1 MHHLHRL
8 PKQLSVRFALALATA
23 LLIAPTAFSQQPA
36 GNLITGPK
44 PGPITPPSSAE
55 LEGAIV
61 RGVTFLLDI
70 QNKNGSWGSAQRTK
84 QLNIYA
90 PVPGAHY
97 GLRAA
102 VTALAVSAL
111 IESND
116 QRDVVQTAI
125 GRGQGWLFANLKL
138 VRRSN
143 GDMIYNVWTHA
154 YAIQA
159 LVQLA
164 ERHPDNA
171 VEQEKIARLIDL
183 QIDYLGRYA
192 SVDGGWGYYDFNTQT
207 QRPGSSSICFTSAA
221 ILVALHEAQAYGAK
235 VPQEMIDKANDSIRR
250 QRAPDFCYLYGEYL
264 KYVPMSPINRPPG
277 SLGRSQ
283 ACNLATRLYGDKLVT
298 DHVIKTWLD
307 RLFSRNSWLS
317 FGRKTPIPH
326 ESFAQVAGYFY
337 YFGHYYAARCIEV
350 LPADE
355 QPYFKEHLAHII
367 IPLQEKNGC
376 WWDYPLYNYH
386 ETYGTAMAISTLVR
400 CRNTP

>member
-1 MHHLHRL
+1 
-8 PKQLSVRFALALATA
+8 
-23 LLIAPTAFSQQPA
+23 
-36 GNLITGPK
+36 
-44 PGPITPPSSAE
+44 
-55 LEGAIV
+55 
-61 RGVTFLLDI
+61 
-70 QNKNGSWGSAQRTK
+70 
-84 QLNIYA
+84 
-90 PVPGAHY
+90 
-97 GLRAA
+97 
-102 VTALAVSAL
+102 
-111 IESND
+111 
-116 QRDVVQTAI
+116 
-125 GRGQGWLFANLKL
+125 
-138 VRRSN
+138 
-143 GDMIYNVWTHA
+143 
-154 YAIQA
+154 
-159 LVQLA
+159 
-164 ERHPDNA
+164 
-171 VEQEKIARLIDL
+171 
-183 QIDYLGRYA
+183 
-192 SVDGGWGYYDFNTQT
+192 
-207 QRPGSSSICFTSAA
+207 
-221 ILVALHEAQAYGAK
+221 
-235 VPQEMIDKANDSIRR
+235 MIDKANDSIRR

-264 KYVPMSPINRPPG
+264 KYVPMAPINRPPG

-307 RLFSRNSWLS
+307 RLFSRNNWLG